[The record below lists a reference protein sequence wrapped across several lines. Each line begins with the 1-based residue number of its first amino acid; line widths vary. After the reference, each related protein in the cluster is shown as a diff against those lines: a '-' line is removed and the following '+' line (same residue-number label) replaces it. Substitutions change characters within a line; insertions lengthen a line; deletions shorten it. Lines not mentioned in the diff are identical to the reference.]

1 MSEPRP
7 EFDRNTWKD
16 RPYWSQDYDNG
27 RDPVNEQEAGTR
39 NAETVRD
46 ALLGKPETAWNE
58 GTFGDYDCDHS
69 EAEHDRAN
77 VVPERRDEAGVGFA
91 SAEEVQRYYDQTRP
105 LDLQILKGEGDDDD

>member
-1 MSEPRP
+1 MPWWS
-7 EFDRNTWKD
+7 RNPCWD
-16 RPYWSQDYDNG
+16 SSYDGEN
-27 RDPVNEQEAGTR
+27 DPQNEQQALTR
-39 NAETVRD
+39 NGETVAD
-46 ALLGKPETAWNE
+46 ALIGKPQSDWNR

>member
-27 RDPVNEQEAGTR
+27 RDPVNAQEAGTR

-58 GTFGDYDCDHS
+58 GTFGDCECDYS
-69 EAEHDRAN
+69 QAEDDYAN
-77 VVPERRDEAGVGFA
+77 AVPELQDEAGVRYA
-91 SAEEVQRYYDQTRP
+91 STEEVHRYYDQLRP
-105 LDLQILKGEGDDDD
+105 LDLKILRGQEDDH